1 MAFWPIYYL
10 ATTGVDI
17 RAFMGDG
24 DIAMNGVLMEPV
36 MYADMG
42 LWLLPYA
49 AGLSVAATLLASIYP
64 AWFAVRIEPA
74 AHFRLEQVV
83 LGQLSLIWMGAPS
96 VKYCGAAA

>member
-1 MAFWPIYYL
+1 MLRALGMPATRLWQLMLTEGLVLGVAGWGLSLLLAFGPIYYL

-42 LWLLPYA
+42 HGFSPM
-49 AGLSVAATLLASIYP
+49 
-64 AWFAVRIEPA
+64 R
-74 AHFRLEQVV
+74 
-83 LGQLSLIWMGAPS
+83 GA
-96 VKYCGAAA
+96 YL